1 MPMNILPNSLR
12 RKVVLGFLIGMALT
26 LAVAFINWRYLNNL
40 ERMISSG
47 EKVSMFFE
55 TTLEIRRFEKNYF
68 LYGKEVD
75 LASLVRFVESAEEIL
90 AKNGPELRMFADEQE
105 VADVLSDIKQY
116 RGLLKTPRKP
126 VQGGVNKWEMEIR
139 REGKAIVTIAEG
151 MSKNERRIMQAT
163 LASTRKSLFMSI
175 VFITGTWI
183 AGGMLFYRMFVRPL
197 GRLEKHMK
205 RVARGEFIALPDE
218 SRDREI
224 LSLNSAFNRML
235 LEIEWRQSHL
245 IQSEKLASLG
255 TLLFGVAHELNN
267 PLSNI
272 STSCQIL
279 SEEIN
284 EPDLDYKKE
293 LLGQIE
299 AETDRAKE
307 IVRSLLGYSRA
318 GVREGSALK
327 EIVEESIKFVR
338 GETPAKVAIEVNIPE
353 GITVFAD
360 RQRLQQV
367 FINLLKNS
375 FDAMPDGGTV
385 GVSSRKIND
394 GLVEM
399 EVSDTGSGMEA
410 EVAKKIFDPFFTMKE
425 KKSGYG
431 LGLFIVHSIIK
442 EHGGSIDVDSTPGGG
457 TTFFIILPEKEPV
470 KT

>member
-1 MPMNILPNSLR
+1 MNILPNSLR

-126 VQGGVNKWEMEIR
+126 GQGGVNKWEMEIR
-139 REGKAIVTIAEG
+139 RKGKAIVTIAEG

-163 LASTRKSLFMSI
+163 LTSTRKSLFMSI

-318 GVREGSALK
+318 GVREGSVLK

>member
-1 MPMNILPNSLR
+1 MNILPNSLR

-139 REGKAIVTIAEG
+139 RKGKAIVTIAEG

-163 LASTRKSLFMSI
+163 LTSTRKSLFMSI

-299 AETDRAKE
+299 TETDRAKE

-318 GVREGSALK
+318 GVREGSGLK

-338 GETPAKVAIEVNIPE
+338 GETPAKVAIEINIPE
-353 GITVFAD
+353 DITVFAD

-442 EHGGSIDVDSTPGGG
+442 EHGGSIDVDSAPGGG